1 MRKGLFDYDK
11 LDSLI
16 LETLMQLLIRIIKV
30 DVLKLDIPGPH
41 PNTLI

>member
-1 MRKGLFDYDK
+1 MRKGLFVYDK

-30 DVLKLDIPGPH
+30 DVLKLDIPGLH